1 MAEICAGRVVRV
13 PLGGSAFR
21 SEEHLLE
28 SALSSLDG
36 VSTFFIDYD
45 EGIVTACVDDVSAD
59 ESDIIRALSTS
70 GTYCMSGPDS
80 NTRSEDG
87 SRVC

>member
-1 MAEICAGRVVRV
+1 MAECCAGRVVRV
-13 PLGGSAFR
+13 PLGAAFR
-21 SEEHLLE
+21 SKKRLLE

-36 VSTFFIDYD
+36 VSVFFIDYD
-45 EGIVTACVDDVSAD
+45 EGMVTACVDDVSAD
-59 ESDIIRALSTS
+59 ESDIVRALAAS

-80 NTRSEDG
+80 NNRSEDG